1 MPLKRIIEDSDT
13 PVGRVFDAA
22 VLVLIVSSLILFSI
36 ETLPNHSTAT
46 RAFLN
51 AAERITVGLF
61 TVEYLLRFGVADRK
75 AAFAFSF
82 FGIID
87 LIAILPFYLSLGI
100 DLRSVRAFRLLRV
113 FRILKLARYRS
124 AIDRFRRAIAL
135 AKEELILFFGATLI
149 VLFLSSVGIYYFERS
164 EQPEAFASVFHGM
177 WWALATFTTVGYGDV
192 YPITVGGKLF
202 TFLVL
207 MLGLGVVA
215 VPPALIAAALSKTR

>member
-1 MPLKRIIEDSDT
+1 MKLKRIIEDSDT
-13 PVGRVFDAA
+13 PAGRVFDAA
-22 VLVLIVSSLILFSI
+22 VLVLIVSSLVLFSI
-36 ETLPNHSTAT
+36 ETLPNHSEAT

-51 AAERITVGLF
+51 AAERITVVLF
-61 TVEYLLRFGVADRK
+61 TIEYLLRLGVADRK

-113 FRILKLARYRS
+113 FRILKLVRYRS
-124 AIDRFRRAIAL
+124 AIDRFRRAIAI
-135 AKEELILFFGATLI
+135 AKEELILFFGATLV

-164 EQPEAFASVFHGM
+164 AQPEAFASVFHGM

-202 TFLVL
+202 TFVVL

-215 VPPALIAAALSKTR
+215 VPPALIAAALS

>member
-1 MPLKRIIEDSDT
+1 MKLKRIIEDSDT
-13 PVGRVFDAA
+13 PAGRVFDAA
-22 VLVLIVSSLILFSI
+22 VLVLIVSSLVLFSI
-36 ETLPNHSTAT
+36 ETLPNHSEAT

-51 AAERITVGLF
+51 AAERITVVLF
-61 TVEYLLRFGVADRK
+61 TIEYLLRLGVADRK

-113 FRILKLARYRS
+113 FRILKLVRYRS
-124 AIDRFRRAIAL
+124 AIDRFRRAIAI
-135 AKEELILFFGATLI
+135 AKEELILFFGATLV

-164 EQPEAFASVFHGM
+164 AQPEAFASVFHGM

-202 TFLVL
+202 TFVVL